1 MAERT
6 WIKDIEDG
14 FRRDAVRALRD
25 LGVAAMN
32 DAYAKKRFTNRTGNL
47 HDSYASAVFV
57 NGEIVQSTLR
67 YLDNP
72 MSKRRDAH
80 TGKTGHQTA
89 KEYMA
94 SHNFGGKKDEIVL
107 VVIAAMFYAGILE
120 NQHYLNVISPARDYI
135 DSHWQET
142 MAPVY
147 AKYGIKEKPKARVV
161 KGDRL
166 R

>member
-1 MAERT
+1 MAGRT
-6 WIKDIEDG
+6 YLKNIEDD
-14 FRRDAVRALRD
+14 FRRDAVRALRK
-25 LGVAAMN
+25 LGIDAMN
-32 DAYAKKRFTNRTGNL
+32 DAYAKRRFQNRTGNL

-94 SHNFGGKKDEIVL
+94 SHHFGGKNDEIVL

-120 NQHYLNVISPARDYI
+120 NKYYLNVISPARDYI
-135 DSHWQET
+135 NSHWAET
-142 MAPVY
+142 MSPVY
-147 AKYGIKEKPKARVV
+147 AKYGIKEKPKAKVI
-161 KGDRL
+161 KGEKL